1 MAEVVLRLWV
11 VKVREKVGYCEC
23 VFSNKIVQGTGKGDR
38 KMITTVIFDMD
49 GVLID
54 SEPVYL
60 EAMLEFGQHKRPELL
75 EKDICAIVGRTS
87 QDSWEIM
94 EKAIG
99 NGQNW
104 QELRHDYREWI
115 DVSQGLD
122 YTRIFREEA
131 RGLLE
136 ELKQRGYRI
145 ALASST
151 HRQLVLHVL
160 FQNQILQYFE
170 RIITGDQFKKS
181 KPDPEIY
188 HYTAKAMGVKE
199 EECFVLEDSTVG
211 IQAAH
216 DAGMTVAA
224 LIDDR
229 FGFDRKLA
237 DYEVESVDKILDYLP
252 EKNR

>member
-1 MAEVVLRLWV
+1 
-11 VKVREKVGYCEC
+11 
-23 VFSNKIVQGTGKGDR
+23 
-38 KMITTVIFDMD
+38 MISTVIFDMD

-60 EAMLEFGQHKRPELL
+60 EAMLQFGRHKKPELQ

-99 NGQNW
+99 NGQDW
-104 QELRHDYREWI
+104 RQLRSDYREWI
-115 DVSQGLD
+115 DVSEGLD
-122 YTRIFREEA
+122 YTQIFRPEA
-131 RGLLE
+131 RTVME
-136 ELKQRGYRI
+136 ELKRRGYRM
-145 ALASST
+145 AVASST

-160 FQNQILQYFE
+160 FQNKILHYFE
-170 RIITGDQFKKS
+170 KIITGDMFKKS

-188 HYTAKAMGVKE
+188 HYTAKALGVDEK
-199 EECFVLEDSTVG
+199 ECFVLEDSTVG

-229 FGFDRKLA
+229 FGFDRSLA
-237 DYEVESVDKILDYLP
+237 DYEVERVDKILRYLP
-252 EKNR
+252 EREIDQEGTGNGHT

>member
-1 MAEVVLRLWV
+1 
-11 VKVREKVGYCEC
+11 
-23 VFSNKIVQGTGKGDR
+23 
-38 KMITTVIFDMD
+38 MISTVIFDMD

-60 EAMLEFGQHKRPELL
+60 EAMLQFGRCKRPDLL
-75 EKDICAIVGRTS
+75 EKDIRGVVGRTS
-87 QDSWEIM
+87 RDSWEIM
-94 EKAIG
+94 ERAID
-99 NGQNW
+99 NGQDW
-104 QELRHDYREWI
+104 RQLRRDYREWI

-122 YTRIFREEA
+122 YTRIFRKEA
-131 RGLLE
+131 GNLLK

-160 FQNQILQYFE
+160 FQNKILPFFEQIT
-170 RIITGDQFKKS
+170 TGDQFTKS

-188 HYTAKAMGVKE
+188 HYTAKVMGVEE

-216 DAGMTVAA
+216 QAKMTVAA
-224 LIDDR
+224 LIDNR
-229 FGFDRKLA
+229 FGFDRSLA
-237 DYEVESVDKILDYLP
+237 DYEVERIDQILDYLP
-252 EKNR
+252 KRHG

>member
-1 MAEVVLRLWV
+1 
-11 VKVREKVGYCEC
+11 
-23 VFSNKIVQGTGKGDR
+23 
-38 KMITTVIFDMD
+38 MITTVIFDMD

-60 EAMLEFGQHKRPELL
+60 EAMLEFGQHKRPGLL

-94 EKAIG
+94 EKAIK

-104 QELRHDYREWI
+104 KELRHDYREWI

-131 RGLLE
+131 RSLLK

-170 RIITGDQFKKS
+170 RIITF
-181 KPDPEIY
+181 
-188 HYTAKAMGVKE
+188 
-199 EECFVLEDSTVG
+199 
-211 IQAAH
+211 
-216 DAGMTVAA
+216 
-224 LIDDR
+224 
-229 FGFDRKLA
+229 
-237 DYEVESVDKILDYLP
+237 
-252 EKNR
+252 

>member
-1 MAEVVLRLWV
+1 
-11 VKVREKVGYCEC
+11 
-23 VFSNKIVQGTGKGDR
+23 
-38 KMITTVIFDMD
+38 MITTVIFDMD

-99 NGQNW
+99 NGQDW

-131 RGLLE
+131 RSLLKQ
-136 ELKQRGYRI
+136 LKQRGYRI

-188 HYTAKAMGVKE
+188 HYTAKVMGVKE

-229 FGFDRKLA
+229 FGFDRSLA
-237 DYEVESVDKILDYLP
+237 DYEVESIDKILDYLP
-252 EKNR
+252 EKNRQSAKKKGGMANDIDSRRKSN

>member
-1 MAEVVLRLWV
+1 
-11 VKVREKVGYCEC
+11 
-23 VFSNKIVQGTGKGDR
+23 
-38 KMITTVIFDMD
+38 MISSVIFDMD

-60 EAMLEFGQHKRPELL
+60 EAMLQFGRYKKPELQ
-75 EKDICAIVGRTS
+75 EKDIVAIVGRTS

-94 EKAIG
+94 ERAIG
-99 NGQNW
+99 NGQSW
-104 QELRHDYREWI
+104 QELRKEYHDWI

-122 YTRIFREEA
+122 YTRIFRQEA
-131 RGLLE
+131 RELLE
-136 ELKQRGYRI
+136 ELKRRGYRL
-145 ALASST
+145 AVASST

-160 FQNQILQYFE
+160 FQNKILHAFE
-170 RIITGDQFKKS
+170 QIITGDMFKKS

-188 HYTAKAMGVKE
+188 HHTAKVLGVRE

-211 IQAAH
+211 IRAAH

-229 FGFDRKLA
+229 FGFDRSLA
-237 DYEVESVDKILDYLP
+237 DYEVGRVDEILQYLP
-252 EKNR
+252 GR